1 MPFIRACSEIGLA
14 FGQRS
19 VGLSEVDSPQNDTML
34 HTHGI
39 VALGWK
45 WMLPLPREVPTQIT
59 HHPAKSPN
67 RISQGPSSPLLL
79 ANLSIQRNLC
89 S

>member
-1 MPFIRACSEIGLA
+1 MPFIRACFEIGVA
-14 FGQRS
+14 FGPRS
-19 VGLSEVDSPQNDTML
+19 VGLREQTRLRMTPLL
-34 HTHGI
+34 HTQGSF
-39 VALGWK
+39 ALGWK

-59 HHPAKSPN
+59 HQWAKGPN

-79 ANLSIQRNLC
+79 ANLSIQPNVC